1 MTMASPS
8 GDRRDGVG
16 PLGALGADEPGLMLE
31 SMTDFGI
38 KALTARA
45 WRKNGLEPER
55 IARLLG
61 VGRSQVYSY
70 LTAVESY
77 PHAPGSQ
84 AHILAN

>member
-1 MTMASPS
+1 MTMVDKS

-16 PLGALGADEPGLMLE
+16 PFGALGADEPGMFE
-31 SMTDFGI
+31 GMTDFGV

-45 WRKNGLEPER
+45 WKQGGMEPER